1 MRDNQ
6 VVNTVQQVVLCMA
19 MMLLPC
25 EGVAAEF
32 SLSGPANTPIANNAS
47 GRPPP
52 AKELFGAV
60 TAPAPLSSR
69 AIGTYARGCLAGGVA
84 LPISGPDWQVMRLSR
99 NRNWGHPKLLALV
112 ERLANDARRLDGW
125 PGLLIG
131 DMAQPRGGPMITGH
145 ESHQIGL
152 DADIWLTPMPNRV
165 LTPKERDELMATSM
179 LKDPFTVD
187 MNLWSPLHTKLI
199 KRAASYPEVE
209 RIFVH
214 PAIKQVLCEQA
225 GADRAWLSKVRP
237 WWGHYY
243 HFHVRI
249 GCPPGDP
256 YCQSQSPVSGDDGCG
271 TELDDWFKK
280 LRQAE
285 AKSSETSRAKAPL
298 TLDDLP
304 AECRTVLAYGQNKS
318 KADLAS
324 AQFSKWAADKPA
336 GPPPPHY

>member
-6 VVNTVQQVVLCMA
+6 VVNTVQQVVLCVA
-19 MMLLPC
+19 MMPC

-32 SLSGPANTPIANNAS
+32 SLSGPANTPIANSAS

-52 AKELFGAV
+52 AKALFGAV

-99 NRNWGHPKLLALV
+99 NRNWGHPKLLALL

-165 LTPKERDELMATSM
+165 LTPKEREDLMATSM

-187 MNLWSPLHTKLI
+187 MHLWTPLHTKLI

-225 GADRAWLSKVRP
+225 GADRAWLHTN
-237 WWGHYY
+237 GH
-243 HFHVRI
+243 
-249 GCPPGDP
+249 
-256 YCQSQSPVSGDDGCG
+256 SG
-271 TELDDWFKK
+271 
-280 LRQAE
+280 
-285 AKSSETSRAKAPL
+285 
-298 TLDDLP
+298 
-304 AECRTVLAYGQNKS
+304 
-318 KADLAS
+318 
-324 AQFSKWAADKPA
+324 
-336 GPPPPHY
+336 